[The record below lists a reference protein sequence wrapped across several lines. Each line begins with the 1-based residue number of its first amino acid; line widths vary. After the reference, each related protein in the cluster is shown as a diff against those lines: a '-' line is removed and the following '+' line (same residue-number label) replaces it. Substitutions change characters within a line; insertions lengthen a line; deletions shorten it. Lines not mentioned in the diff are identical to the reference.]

1 MSFPKK
7 VRKFRT
13 ENRKSFPK
21 SSTAINDSINYDVA
35 TVLSESLRE
44 SFGDSRAV
52 AKSLMRI
59 TGAGER
65 TVKNWL
71 EGKNLPCAENLIN
84 LASHSDE
91 ILYAFLFLAD
101 REHIAVNIELEAVR
115 TKMIDL
121 VEHIDV
127 MIGKSESKN

>member
-1 MSFPKK
+1 M
-7 VRKFRT
+7 
-13 ENRKSFPK
+13 
-21 SSTAINDSINYDVA
+21 
-35 TVLSESLRE
+35 RE

-71 EGKNLPCAENLIN
+71 EGKNLPSAENLIN

-101 REHIAVNIELEAVR
+101 REHVAVNIELEAVR

-121 VEHIDV
+121 IGQIDELA
-127 MIGKSESKN
+127 GELESEK

>member
-1 MSFPKK
+1 MIDASGGH
-7 VRKFRT
+7 
-13 ENRKSFPK
+13 
-21 SSTAINDSINYDVA
+21 DVT
-35 TVLSESLRE
+35 TVLSETLRE

-91 ILYAFLFLAD
+91 VLYAFLFLAD
-101 REHIAVNIELEAVR
+101 REHVAVNIELEAVR

-121 VEHIDV
+121 IGQIDELF
-127 MIGKSESKN
+127 GESELGS